1 MTDSLLQRL
10 AKELK
15 VDEHLDLSIL
25 TANALS
31 NLGSPKR
38 TSTPFKEQQSVPES
52 LSNSIK
58 FLNESQHRQ
67 F

>member
-15 VDEHLDLSIL
+15 VEENSDLSIL

-31 NLGSPKR
+31 NLGSPKQ
-38 TSTPFKEQQSVPES
+38 TPFKEQQSVPES